1 MSITRVVNGH
11 TYHVTTNR
19 HERELK
25 GYAELEHSVIAE
37 WFGYAIENGM
47 AEDDMYTP
55 RFFEYRGAWYD
66 SHEFERAGHDIKALG
81 FDAIQTS
88 SYFDGV
94 AICYFDREGYEL
106 DGGVIVGHI
115 HW

>member
-1 MSITRVVNGH
+1 MSITRVVNGS

-19 HERELK
+19 HERELRCW
-25 GYAELEHSVIAE
+25 AELEHAVIGE
-37 WFGYAIENGM
+37 WFGEDYPIEG
-47 AEDDMYTP
+47 DDQYTP
-55 RFFEYRGAWYD
+55 RFFSYRGAWYD
-66 SHEFERAGHDIKALG
+66 SHEFERASHDIKALG
-81 FDAIQTS
+81 FDATQTS

-94 AICYFDREGYEL
+94 AICYFDREGHEL